1 MRLFAVFAIA
11 GMLGALA
18 LAILHYLVF
27 RPWRSAPE
35 RAPKDVRRY
44 GVWER
49 LVHLAAGAGFLIL
62 VVTAFYPV
70 LSNESI
76 EGWMLMV
83 HVGASPLFFL
93 GVVASVL
100 TWAEDCRFTK
110 EDGTWLAQRLRYPFQ
125 SSSAGLPAGRFDVLQ
140 KGFFWFSAFLCLVL
154 LVSMLLSMVQLFGPD
169 EQVWLARLHRWT
181 ALVLVVAVIL
191 HSYRT
196 LLAKPGGLSALFSG
210 KVSAAW
216 LKRYHPLGGKD
227 AK

>member
-1 MRLFAVFAIA
+1 MFVIA
-11 GMLGALA
+11 GMLGAAA
-18 LAILHYLVF
+18 LAVLHYLVF

-35 RAPKDVRRY
+35 RAPKDVRLY

-49 LVHLAAGAGFLIL
+49 LVHLALGAGFLIL
-62 VVTAFYPV
+62 TVTALIPV
-70 LSNESI
+70 LCNESI

-93 GVVASVL
+93 GVLAAVL

-110 EDGTWLAQRLRYPFQ
+110 EDGTWLAQRLRHPFQ
-125 SSSAGLPAGRFDVLQ
+125 SSSSALPAGRFDVLQ
-140 KGFFWFSAFLCLVL
+140 KGFFWLSAFLCLVL
-154 LVSMLLSMVQLFGPD
+154 LVSMLLGMVQLFGPD
-169 EQVWLARLHRWT
+169 EQVRLARAHRWT

-227 AK
+227 AD